1 MPGYLSDKLLKI
13 YNQALAEYRAMNFH
27 QAKDLFDQC
36 LTISP
41 DDGPSKLY
49 ADRCDL
55 FIEFPPPEDW
65 DGVFTMTRK

>member
-1 MPGYLSDKLLKI
+1 MPGHLSDKLLNV

-27 QAKDLFDQC
+27 QAKDLFNQC

-49 ADRCDL
+49 SDRCDL

-65 DGVFTMTRK
+65 DGVFTMTSK